1 MWKYRY
7 FKMHAIP
14 RSDLTINATN
24 LEIKAW
30 NQKILLNE
38 KNEWITQKKMDLNK
52 IKISKHSNRRIRI

>member
-38 KNEWITQKKMDLNK
+38 KNEWITKKNG
-52 IKISKHSNRRIRI
+52 SK